1 MLDFVQIANQFI
13 ASISAF
19 LPKLVAAIAFWIIG
33 SFVINI
39 LFKSVKKILD
49 KKDFDPSLESFLL
62 SFLKLGLR
70 VMLFAIIIGILGVQ
84 TTSFAAMLAGIGVAL
99 GSAFNGSLG
108 NFAGGIMLMLYKP
121 ISVGDF
127 IEFGANSGA
136 VTAIGIFN
144 TTILTGDCKTVYLPN
159 GTLSTGVIVNWS
171 RHGYIRV
178 DVPLNIE
185 SNSNVHTVKEIC
197 IKAML
202 THPLV
207 LKTPQPEILIMNI
220 AQGSTQLSIRSY
232 CLQKD
237 YWDVFN
243 DTHFLILDA
252 FKENGIIQGIPKSIL
267 ISKES

>member
-1 MLDFVQIANQFI
+1 
-13 ASISAF
+13 
-19 LPKLVAAIAFWIIG
+19 
-33 SFVINI
+33 
-39 LFKSVKKILD
+39 
-49 KKDFDPSLESFLL
+49 
-62 SFLKLGLR
+62 
-70 VMLFAIIIGILGVQ
+70 MLFAIIIGILGVQ

-127 IEFGANSGA
+127 IEFGTNSGT
-136 VTAIGIFN
+136 VSAIGIFN

-185 SNSNVHTVKEIC
+185 SNSNIHTVKEIC

-202 THPLV
+202 SHPQV
-207 LKTPQPEILIMNI
+207 LKTPQPEVLILSI